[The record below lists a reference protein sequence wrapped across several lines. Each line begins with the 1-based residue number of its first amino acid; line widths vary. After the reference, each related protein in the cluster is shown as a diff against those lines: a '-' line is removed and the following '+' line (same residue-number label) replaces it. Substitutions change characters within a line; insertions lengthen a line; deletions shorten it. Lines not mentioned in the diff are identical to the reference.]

1 MKALVFKR
9 LPLNMPKDKAE
20 QIATKLTEEN
30 FMSVQVKKVPD
41 LKSVC
46 FVMKSDLYTK
56 THMNDLLEEE
66 LRDWEVFGK

>member
-1 MKALVFKR
+1 MQALVFKR

-20 QIATKLTEEN
+20 QIATKLAEES

-46 FVMKSDLYTK
+46 FVMKSDLYKK

-66 LRDWEVFGK
+66 LRGWEVFGK

>member
-1 MKALVFKR
+1 MQALVFKR
-9 LPLNMPKDKAE
+9 LPLNMPKDKDE
-20 QIATKLTEEN
+20 QIATKLAEEN
-30 FMSVQVKKVPD
+30 FMSVQVKKAPD

-56 THMNDLLEEE
+56 THMSDLLEEE

>member
-1 MKALVFKR
+1 MQALVFKL

-20 QIATKLTEEN
+20 QIATKLAEEN
-30 FMSVQVKKVPD
+30 FMNVQVKKVPD

>member
-1 MKALVFKR
+1 MQALVFKR

-20 QIATKLTEEN
+20 QIAIKLSEEN
-30 FMSVQVKKVPD
+30 FMNVQVKKVPD

>member
-1 MKALVFKR
+1 MQALVFKR
-9 LPLNMPKDKAE
+9 LPLNMPEDKAE
-20 QIATKLTEEN
+20 QIATKLAEEN

-56 THMNDLLEEE
+56 THMNDLL
-66 LRDWEVFGK
+66 